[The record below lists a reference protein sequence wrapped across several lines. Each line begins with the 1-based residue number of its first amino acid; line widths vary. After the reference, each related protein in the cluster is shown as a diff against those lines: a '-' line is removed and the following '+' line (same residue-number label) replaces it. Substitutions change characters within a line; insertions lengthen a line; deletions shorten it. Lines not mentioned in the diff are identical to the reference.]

1 MTGQSKDWS
10 TVMDASRVYEN
21 MYPFVYVSIYVL
33 VLLSSKKVLC
43 QVNIPLIV
51 FSFLKYFLYMTFFF
65 IFLTVFQRE
74 VFKRLKEHSFKFD
87 KPSLFI
93 FL

>member
-1 MTGQSKDWS
+1 MTGQSRDWP

-51 FSFLKYFLYMTFFF
+51 FSFFKIFFIYDFLFYFLNS
-65 IFLTVFQRE
+65 LS
-74 VFKRLKEHSFKFD
+74 KRDF
-87 KPSLFI
+87 
-93 FL
+93 

>member
-1 MTGQSKDWS
+1 MTGQSRDWS

-51 FSFLKYFLYMTFFF
+51 FSFFKIFFIYDFLFYFLNS
-65 IFLTVFQRE
+65 LS
-74 VFKRLKEHSFKFD
+74 KRDF
-87 KPSLFI
+87 
-93 FL
+93 